1 MKKMLTV
8 FQRRIILFCVMF
20 CAMQICPAKTFA
32 YDEDTHFLMTY
43 VLLRSAGFNDNDAM
57 LVAVVDQGMD
67 DSQETV
73 ANGNLGP
80 VSGVYPNVDEEWIW
94 HALDF
99 EGKMTATGILS
110 RKEQLF
116 SLVFQQSNY
125 RNKLILLGI
134 FFHYQQDTWAHRHH
148 WGFGP
153 FAKWDD
159 NHLIYDAFTT
169 YNTPTGHA
177 KDGHMPDRP
186 PFDPVCALMC
196 LEDGIM
202 YAKKFLLQTGA
213 VVNPFFA
220 TYQPMSGKLD
230 DEWKDERQ
238 GKYFNQIK
246 LPEETNTPAGLAN
259 NYLSRL
265 IHAQINAYS
274 FSKTNL
280 PLTGFQT
287 PDKPD
292 FDSVRSSL
300 QTVCNSFSAQ
310 LGSILIPSQQEKTA
324 MKFNTMTT
332 AGLLALSNNM
342 VATKFN
348 IDSFL
353 RPGDILF
360 KYMGTDNKTGLPLA
374 GVVFEKLITAGQ
386 IAYKQGSGAWNDL
399 VDSEN
404 AGLHKALAKGNPNA
418 VHMAIYLGNGMVAEA
433 YGTTLDDASVNK
445 WGLFAAHNY
454 QSWYVF
460 RPKDTVFA
468 RLVTEVAANW
478 SNGRMKYLI
487 PAEAAITNS
496 WFGPAAKE
504 KALVYAN
511 AFSTIG
517 GPPSVSKMF
526 CSQFIIAASQSAA
539 ARLYLNNANAI
550 ITTDQLEQ
558 LQKWLKLDSFSSP
571 VTVFGEWE
579 SSGAFEMFGPIY
591 TQEDPM

>member
-1 MKKMLTV
+1 MKKMITV
-8 FQRRIILFCVMF
+8 LPRGFILFCLMYSG
-20 CAMQICPAKTFA
+20 MQLCPGRSFA

-43 VLLRSAGFNDNDAM
+43 VLLRSAGFNDKDAK
-57 LVAVVDQGMD
+57 LVAAVDQGMD
-67 DSQETV
+67 DSPETV
-73 ANGNLGP
+73 ANGNVGP

-99 EGKMTATGILS
+99 EGKMTATGILA

-116 SLVFQQSNY
+116 NLVFQQSNY
-125 RNKLILLGI
+125 RSKLILLGI
-134 FFHYQQDTWAHRHH
+134 FYHYQQDTWAHRHH

-153 FAKWDD
+153 MAGWDD
-159 NHLIYDAFTT
+159 NHLTYDAFTT

-196 LEDGIM
+196 LEDGIQ
-202 YAKKFLLQTGA
+202 YAKKFLLQTGSA
-213 VVNPFFA
+213 VSPFFVD
-220 TYQPMSGKLD
+220 YRPMSGKMD
-230 DEWKDERQ
+230 DEWKDEKQ
-238 GKYFNQIK
+238 GKYFNQVK
-246 LPEETNTPAGLAN
+246 LPEETNTPVGLAG
-259 NYLSRL
+259 NYLSSL
-265 IHAQINAYS
+265 VHAQINAYS

-287 PDKPD
+287 PNKPD

-300 QTVCNSFSAQ
+300 QTVCNSFSIQ
-310 LGSILIPSQQEKTA
+310 LGSIRIPSQQEKA
-324 MKFNTMTT
+324 DMGFNTMTT
-332 AGLLALSNNM
+332 AGLLALCNNT
-342 VATKFN
+342 VATRFN

-353 RPGDILF
+353 RPGDFLF
-360 KYMGTDNKTGLPLA
+360 KYMGTDNKTGLPMT

-386 IAYKQGSGAWNDL
+386 MVYKAGSGAWNDL

-404 AGLHKALAKGNPNA
+404 SALHKALAKGNPNA
-418 VHMAIYLGNGMVAEA
+418 VHMAIYIGNGMVAEA
-433 YGTTLDDASVNK
+433 YGTTLDGSSVTK
-445 WGLFAAHNY
+445 WGLFDAHNY

-460 RPKDTVFA
+460 RSKDTAFA

-478 SNGRMKYLI
+478 SNGRIKYLI

-496 WFGPAAKE
+496 WFGPSAKE

-526 CSQFIIAASQSAA
+526 CSEFALAASQSAA
-539 ARLYLNNANAI
+539 AKLYLKQANGN
-550 ITTDQLEQ
+550 ITVEMLDQLPN
-558 LQKWLKLDSFSSP
+558 WLKLDSFSSP

-579 SSGAFEMFGPIY
+579 NSGAFEMFGPIY
-591 TQEDPM
+591 TQKDPM